1 MYLRSS
7 EAATARKRRQSSID
21 LNPTRS
27 RSRRPFSFARIA
39 PPVDAFVH
47 APLVPADF
55 EHVRAQLP
63 LTDLAEIF
71 DLPGEFP
78 VHIHRLRSCARFNVP
93 IVASSVIRSLRVRL
107 PSRRARV
114 SQILGPDQSLSPPPP
129 RAPPP
134 SPPNPHVR
142 RETFPRTRSILTR
155 PRSAVTDVQRPSSR
169 APLAVRGRVRGDAQ
183 RPVPPPPRDHRP
195 ASTRSRAIHPF
206 SRVSSRRSHRRDR
219 DRRARGRTRSRRSRP
234 LRRSRARRVNRG
246 RATRPSRRPSP
257 AAPRR
262 GRAGGNPRPRR
273 PSRGRNAT
281 CGAARARV
289 TRASARARGGAGGR
303 AGGTGC

>member
-134 SPPNPHVR
+134 PPPNPHVR

-183 RPVPPPPRDHRP
+183 RPVPPPRGTTVRPRP
-195 ASTRSRAIHPF
+195 APARSILFHVFRLAVHIVVIVIAV
-206 SRVSSRRSHRRDR
+206 RVVGRDR
-219 DRRARGRTRSRRSRP
+219 AARVRSAARGR
-234 LRRSRARRVNRG
+234 
-246 RATRPSRRPSP
+246 
-257 AAPRR
+257 
-262 GRAGGNPRPRR
+262 GG
-273 PSRGRNAT
+273 
-281 CGAARARV
+281 
-289 TRASARARGGAGGR
+289 
-303 AGGTGC
+303 